1 MAISVN
7 TNVPSLTA
15 QRNLLKTG
23 DMQSIALQR
32 LSSGFRINSAKDDA
46 AGLAITDRMTSQVRG
61 LNQAVRNANDGISLA
76 QTAEGALQETT
87 SILQRMRELSIQ
99 SANDTNSPSD
109 RASLQNEVSQ
119 LQSEINRIA
128 DTTQFNNTNLLNG
141 TFGVAKFHVG
151 AMANQVINVATGD
164 TRGSVLG
171 SYQSYIEGKA
181 QKGSLTQYSGDTI
194 TLNGAKGSSTV
205 NIDNQSEAKE
215 TARYINY
222 VQGDTGVTAAAR
234 TELQISNLEARKDYR
249 FEISSGGYTGTVSAS
264 VDKSGDLQDVID
276 SINDIS
282 SRTGVVASLSNTRDS
297 IILVDPDG
305 NNIELARLDNNSEE
319 MTVEVLHTDS
329 ETGKI
334 NLSGRDDSLDARI
347 VYEVD
352 EDGNKTH
359 QTAEDVDGNQIQ
371 LYYGDKVRDIDGTLE
386 LNETSGKPQYWAV
399 NDEGKKLY
407 KAPDGSD
414 NYIVEGQTYT
424 NENGDDVVFNSNND
438 SFDGIKVG
446 ETREQDNVITVRGHV
461 LLEGSRNFSANDKG
475 IGEDILNKYDKATQ
489 SSMIEPVNNV
499 NITTQIGANDAISVI
514 DMAISKVDEIRSSL
528 GAYQNRFQATISNLT
543 NVSENIAA
551 SRSRILDADFAQ
563 ETAALTKS
571 QILQQAGLAMLS
583 QANQLPQAAL
593 TLLG

>member
-194 TLNGAKGSSTV
+194 TLNGAKGSSTINV
-205 NIDNQSEAKE
+205 DNQSEAKE

-371 LYYGDKVRDIDGTLE
+371 LYYGDKVGDIDGTLE

-414 NYIVEGQTYT
+414 NYIIEGQTYT

>member
-181 QKGSLTQYSGDTI
+181 QKGSLTQYSGETI
-194 TLNGAKGSSTV
+194 TLNGAKGSSTINV
-205 NIDNQSEAKE
+205 DRQSEAKE

-234 TELQISNLEARKDYR
+234 TELQISDLEARKDYR

-305 NNIELARLDNNSEE
+305 NNIELARLDNNAEK
-319 MTVEVLHTDS
+319 MTVEVLHSDS
-329 ETGKI
+329 ETGSI
-334 NLSGRDDSLDARI
+334 ALGGRDDRLEARI

-359 QTAEDVDGNQIQ
+359 QTAEDVDGNEIQ
-371 LYYGDKVRDIDGTLE
+371 LYYGEKVRDIDGTLE
-386 LNETSGKPQYWAV
+386 LNEASGKPQYWAV
-399 NDEGKKLY
+399 NDEGKKVY
-407 KAPDGSD
+407 EAPDGSGS
-414 NYIVEGQTYT
+414 YIVEGQTYT
-424 NENGDDVVFNSNND
+424 NDNGDDVVFDSNND
-438 SFDGIKVG
+438 SFEGIKVG

-461 LLEGSRNFSANDKG
+461 LLEGSRNFSANDKD